1 MQSSLPLKFEL
12 IIVNDGSTDKS
23 KNILES
29 LQKKYGFV
37 LSNHDLNR
45 GYGAS
50 LKTGINLSNNENVV
64 FFDADG
70 QHSIHDLSK
79 LLIESSTYDVCIG
92 FRNSHIKGPKWRI
105 PLKKLLKIFFRYLV
119 SQDVKDATSGLRIWR
134 RSAIRKIMVFC
145 SDGFSFS
152 ATSILMAYF
161 LNYRIS
167 WVPIENKDRVYG
179 KSNFRIIKIVKIF
192 SKLLKIVFYFEP
204 MKILN
209 IIIYIMIL
217 IGIYFNSLSYLQSG
231 VSSIKGSLV
240 LLTGFIMFL
249 NGLLIEFIAKIQK
262 NIIINSD

>member
-1 MQSSLPLKFEL
+1 M
-12 IIVNDGSTDKS
+12 
-23 KNILES
+23 
-29 LQKKYGFV
+29 
-37 LSNHDLNR
+37 
-45 GYGAS
+45 
-50 LKTGINLSNNENVV
+50 
-64 FFDADG
+64 
-70 QHSIHDLSK
+70 
-79 LLIESSTYDVCIG
+79 CIG